1 LAEKSA
7 EHLEPFSTPMP
18 EIMEED
24 AKALP
29 EVMAEEPNTE
39 AAAEPAAPQ
48 LVDDIS
54 EIPQELVQEQPAEPI
69 LDVPQSAEE
78 SVEIVPAD
86 PEDRVTSARS
96 SVQIAPEALAP
107 PVEEVAATWPDA
119 EEKEGSIVE
128 PERVEDTVTAPPIEP
143 PQEQVVEQAVEA
155 ADSVT
160 AALPEALDAVAEE
173 QVDTET
179 LPQGAEAVENIAV
192 EKLDSAP
199 VSEATDA
206 AAESSSG
213 APATV
218 PHAVEEVMEI
228 LRTVPQELDQQ
239 RTIEQALDIP
249 APYEQIT
256 GITNTEAS
264 IGVVQSPPQTA
275 SSSPIP
281 EDRELCLKL

>member
-1 LAEKSA
+1 MEKNANVASA
-7 EHLEPFSTPMP
+7 EPEEEVQTLADEMAAASPSVQAPEENMAAVQDAALESDQQMVTAQEEVLIQRPMP

-143 PQEQVVEQAVEA
+143 PQEQ
-155 ADSVT
+155 
-160 AALPEALDAVAEE
+160 
-173 QVDTET
+173 
-179 LPQGAEAVENIAV
+179 
-192 EKLDSAP
+192 
-199 VSEATDA
+199 
-206 AAESSSG
+206 
-213 APATV
+213 
-218 PHAVEEVMEI
+218 
-228 LRTVPQELDQQ
+228 
-239 RTIEQALDIP
+239 
-249 APYEQIT
+249 
-256 GITNTEAS
+256 
-264 IGVVQSPPQTA
+264 
-275 SSSPIP
+275 
-281 EDRELCLKL
+281 